1 MESKL
6 IYNDHVSFVNV
17 KTNYII
23 KLRINF
29 YYCLINITK
38 ELVDEKIKINNHK
51 ILILLLK
58 NIVPF
63 YLTGSA
69 SILCFNDTQEE
80 LRVN

>member
-29 YYCLINITK
+29 
-38 ELVDEKIKINNHK
+38 
-51 ILILLLK
+51 LLL
-58 NIVPF
+58 
-63 YLTGSA
+63 
-69 SILCFNDTQEE
+69 FNKQNKRISGRENKDK
-80 LRVN
+80 

>member
-29 YYCLINITK
+29 
-38 ELVDEKIKINNHK
+38 
-51 ILILLLK
+51 LLL
-58 NIVPF
+58 
-63 YLTGSA
+63 
-69 SILCFNDTQEE
+69 FNKHNKRIRGRD
-80 LRVN
+80 NKDK

>member
-29 YYCLINITK
+29 
-38 ELVDEKIKINNHK
+38 
-51 ILILLLK
+51 LLL
-58 NIVPF
+58 
-63 YLTGSA
+63 
-69 SILCFNDTQEE
+69 FNKHNKRIRGRENKDK
-80 LRVN
+80 

>member
-29 YYCLINITK
+29 
-38 ELVDEKIKINNHK
+38 
-51 ILILLLK
+51 LLL
-58 NIVPF
+58 
-63 YLTGSA
+63 L
-69 SILCFNDTQEE
+69 LFNKHNKRISGRENKDK
-80 LRVN
+80 

>member
-29 YYCLINITK
+29 
-38 ELVDEKIKINNHK
+38 
-51 ILILLLK
+51 LLL
-58 NIVPF
+58 
-63 YLTGSA
+63 
-69 SILCFNDTQEE
+69 FNKHLNKRISGRENKDK
-80 LRVN
+80 

>member
-29 YYCLINITK
+29 
-38 ELVDEKIKINNHK
+38 
-51 ILILLLK
+51 LLL
-58 NIVPF
+58 
-63 YLTGSA
+63 
-69 SILCFNDTQEE
+69 FNKHNKRISGRANKDK
-80 LRVN
+80 